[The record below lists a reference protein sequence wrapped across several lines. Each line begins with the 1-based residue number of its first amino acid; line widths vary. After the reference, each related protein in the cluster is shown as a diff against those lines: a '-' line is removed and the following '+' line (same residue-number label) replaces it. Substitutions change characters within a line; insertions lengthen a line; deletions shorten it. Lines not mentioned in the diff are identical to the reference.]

1 MNGRTTILGAGGPI
15 ANELA
20 KILAAKGETIRL
32 VSRNP
37 KPMSGAEVIAA
48 DISNK
53 QECIRSVEGSSV
65 VHLLVGLTYDLA
77 VWRELWP
84 RIMANTIEACKRA
97 QAKLIF
103 FDNVYMYGKVDGPM
117 TEETPYAPTSRRERS
132 AQRLPG
138 LSWMR

>member
-1 MNGRTTILGAGGPI
+1 MTGITTILGAGGPI
-15 ANELA
+15 ASELS
-20 KILAAKGETIRL
+20 KILTANHQTFRL

-37 KPMSGAEVIAA
+37 RPATGAEVFAA
-48 DISNK
+48 DLADRE
-53 QECIRSVEGSSV
+53 QCLQAVAGSSLV
-65 VHLLVGLTYDLA
+65 YLLVGLKYDLN
-77 VWRELWP
+77 VWQESWP